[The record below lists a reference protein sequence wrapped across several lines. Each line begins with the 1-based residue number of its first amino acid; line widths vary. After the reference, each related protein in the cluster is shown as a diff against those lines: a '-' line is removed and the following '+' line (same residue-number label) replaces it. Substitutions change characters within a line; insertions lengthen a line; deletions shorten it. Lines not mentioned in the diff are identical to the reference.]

1 MTLNDSL
8 ASEPRASLAP
18 PASNK
23 IKPQDMMLENE
34 EVDSDKENQG
44 VVKGASCE
52 D

>member
-8 ASEPRASLAP
+8 ASQPRGSLAP
-18 PASNK
+18 GSKK
-23 IKPQDMMLENE
+23 IKPEDMMVESE

-44 VVKGASCE
+44 VAKSASCE